1 MNIYPKNSVIMA
13 PLAGYT
19 DLPYRRSLRRHGCY
33 YAFTEMVD
41 TGSLIYSK
49 KVTRNFMDRGD
60 DEKWLGVQI
69 VGAKIDEIEKAIDI
83 INQRE
88 FSVLDLNMGCPTPK
102 VVRKGKGARLGQNP
116 ELAAE
121 IIELMVKKSRF
132 PVTVKIRI
140 QDIENPEPTV
150 RLAKKIEE
158 AGAKALTIH
167 GRLLRAIYSGPCY
180 ADIIAAVRESVDI
193 QIIAN
198 GGVMDRE
205 SYLKLKEDSG
215 CSEIM
220 IARGAM
226 GNPWIF
232 EEVAGNRTKPPT
244 TEELSNEMERHVL
257 ETVEYYGE
265 ILAMKLSRKF
275 ILDYLGG
282 RGYPGKL
289 RCNVSTISTVDEFKY
304 FMEEVRKGPTQRY
317 KDWAKKFI
325 G

>member
-1 MNIYPKNSVIMA
+1 MNIYPKNSIIMA

-19 DLPYRRSLRRHGCY
+19 DLPYRRSLRRYGCY

-49 KVTRNFMDRGD
+49 RAARNFLDRGD
-60 DEKWLGVQI
+60 DEDWLGVQI
-69 VGAKIDEIEKAIDI
+69 VGAKIDEIEKAVDT
-83 INQRE
+83 INRHE
-88 FSVLDLNMGCPTPK
+88 FSVLDLNLGCPTPK
-102 VVRKGKGARLGQNP
+102 VVRKGKGAGLGKTP
-116 ELAAE
+116 ELAAK

-132 PVTVKIRI
+132 PVTAKIRI
-140 QDIENPEPTV
+140 QDTLEPEPTV
-150 RLAKKIEE
+150 YLAKKLEE
-158 AGAKALTIH
+158 AGVRAITIH
-167 GRLLRAIYSGPCY
+167 GRLLKAIYSGICY
-180 ADIIAAVRESVDI
+180 ADIIAAVRESVNV

-198 GGVMDRE
+198 GGVMDRK

-220 IARGAM
+220 IARAAM

-232 EEVAGNRTKPPT
+232 EEITENRIKPPT
-244 TEELSNEMERHVL
+244 TEELCDEMERHVL

-265 ILAMKLSRKF
+265 AMAMKLSRKY

-282 RGYPGKL
+282 RGYTGKL
-289 RCNVSTISTVDEFKY
+289 KCSVSVISTVDEFKY

-317 KDWAKKFI
+317 KTWAKKFI
-325 G
+325 

>member
-1 MNIYPKNSVIMA
+1 MSIYPKNSVIMA

-19 DLPYRRSLRRHGCY
+19 DLPYRRSLRRLGCCF
-33 YAFTEMVD
+33 AFTEMVD

-49 KVTRNFMDRGD
+49 KITRNFFDRGD
-60 DEKWLGVQI
+60 DEEWLGVQI
-69 VGAKIDEIEKAIDI
+69 VGAKIDEIEKAVDI

-102 VVRKGKGARLGQNP
+102 VIRKGKGASLGQKP

-121 IIELMVKKSRF
+121 IVELMVKKSRF
-132 PVTVKIRI
+132 PVTAKIRI
-140 QDIENPEPTV
+140 QDIENPEPTIY
-150 RLAKKIEE
+150 LAKKLEE
-158 AGAKALTIH
+158 AGAKSITIH
-167 GRLLRAIYSGPCY
+167 GRMQKAVYSGPCY
-180 ADIIAAVRESVDI
+180 ANIIAAVRESVNV
-193 QIIAN
+193 QVIAN
-198 GGVMDRE
+198 GGVMDFE
-205 SYLKLKEDSG
+205 SYMKLKEESG

-232 EEVAGNRTKPPT
+232 EEVAGCRTRPPT
-244 TEELSNEMERHVL
+244 TEELCDEMEQHVL
-257 ETVEYYGE
+257 ETVDYYGE

-282 RGYPGKL
+282 RGYTGKQ
-289 RCNVSTISTVDEFKY
+289 RCCVSVISSVDEFKY
-304 FMEEVRKGPTQRY
+304 FMEDIRKGPTQRY
-317 KDWAKKFI
+317 KSWAKKFI